1 MSGSTLLSRLSA
13 LDLRERYASGALSVS
28 QTTQQFLAA
37 AEASQDS
44 LRAFAQLDPRVIS
57 LQAEH
62 LEAGRMRGE
71 PCGPLFGVPVAV
83 KDIIDTIDFP
93 TEFGSPI
100 HAGRYP
106 IADATLVRR
115 LREAGAII
123 FGKAATSEFAIA
135 TPAPT
140 RNPHRADRTPG
151 ASSAGSAAA
160 VAAGL
165 VPLAIGSQTNG
176 SMIRPAS
183 FCGVYAFKPTR
194 GLIPRTGVLEQSP
207 TLDQI
212 GVFARD
218 LDDLAAV
225 VEVISG
231 DDGIDSSTRGL
242 APRRLLEV
250 SRSAPPLPPRFCF
263 VRTPWWSR
271 MSDEAREACEAFVDV
286 LEGVVVRSELPPIVE
301 KAVPWHQTINNA
313 ELAHCLRNERAR
325 SPELLGAAIQE
336 RLRSADAVSAIDY
349 LHAVERI
356 PHVATAFDE
365 YFEHFDAIL
374 TPASLGAAPP
384 INESTGDPIMQTVWS
399 LAGLPSLNLPLITL
413 ADDLPMG
420 IQAVGPAGQDARLL
434 RACRWLVQT
443 FIERTRN

>member
-1 MSGSTLLSRLSA
+1 MDASILFSAMGA
-13 LDLRERYASGALSVS
+13 LDLRERYASGGLPLA
-28 QTTQQFLAA
+28 QTTAQLLSAA
-37 AEASQDS
+37 ATSQES
-44 LRAFAQLDPRVIS
+44 LRAFAQLDPRIIA

-62 LEAGRMRGE
+62 LETGRMRGE
-71 PCGPLFGVPVAV
+71 PCGPLYGVPVAI

-100 HAGRYP
+100 HEGRYP
-106 IADATLVRR
+106 IADATIVRR
-115 LREAGAII
+115 LREAGAIV

-140 RNPHRADRTPG
+140 RNPHRPDRTPG

-165 VPLAIGSQTNG
+165 VPVAIGSQTNG

-212 GVFARD
+212 GVFARNI
-218 LDDLAAV
+218 DDLAAV

-231 DDGIDSSTRGL
+231 DDGVDPATRGL

-250 SRSAPPLPPRFCF
+250 SRSDPPLPPRFCF

-271 MSDEAREACEAFVDV
+271 MSEEAREACEAFVDM
-286 LEGVVVRSELPPIVE
+286 LEGVVVHAELPPIVE
-301 KAVPWHQTINNA
+301 RTVSWHQTINNA

-325 SPELLGAAIQE
+325 SPELLGGALQE
-336 RLRSADAVSAIDY
+336 RLRAADAVTAIDY
-349 LHAVERI
+349 LYAVDRI
-356 PHVATAFDE
+356 PHVASAFDE

-384 INESTGDPIMQTVWS
+384 IAESTGDPIMQTVWS
-399 LAGLPSLNLPLITL
+399 FAGLPSVNLPLITL

-434 RACRWLVQT
+434 RSCRWLVET
-443 FIERTRN
+443 FLERTGN

>member
-1 MSGSTLLSRLSA
+1 MSDPIPNCEMSA
-13 LDLRERYASGALSVS
+13 VELRERYASGALPLA
-28 QTTQQFLAA
+28 QTTQQFVVA
-37 AEASQDS
+37 AEATQER
-44 LRAFAQLDPRVIS
+44 LRAFAQLDPRVIA

-62 LEAGRMRGE
+62 LEASRMRGE
-71 PCGPLFGVPVAV
+71 SCGPLFGVPVAI

-93 TEFGSPI
+93 TELGSPI
-100 HAGRYP
+100 HRGRYP

-165 VPLAIGSQTNG
+165 VPVAIGSQTNG

-207 TLDQI
+207 TLDQV
-212 GVFARD
+212 GVFARNV
-218 LDDLAAV
+218 DDLAAV
-225 VEVISG
+225 VEIISG
-231 DDGIDSSTRGL
+231 DDGIDPGSRGL
-242 APRRLLEV
+242 APRRLLKL
-250 SRSAPPLPPRFCF
+250 SQGAPARSPRFCF

-271 MSDEAREACEAFVDV
+271 MSEEARKACDAFVET

-301 KAVPWHQTINNA
+301 WAVPWHQTINNA

-325 SPELLGAAIQE
+325 SPELLGPALQE
-336 RLRSADAVSAIDY
+336 RLRAADAILASEY
-349 LHAVERI
+349 LDAVARI
-356 PHVATAFDE
+356 PQVVRAFDDH
-365 YFEHFDAIL
+365 FAQFDAIL

-384 INESTGDPIMQTVWS
+384 IDESTGDPIMQTVWS
-399 LAGLPSLNLPLITL
+399 LSGLPSVNLPLLNL
-413 ADDLPMG
+413 ADGLPMG
-420 IQAVGPAGQDARLL
+420 IQAIGAAGQDASLL
-434 RACRWLVQT
+434 QNCRWLVQRFT
-443 FIERTRN
+443 ARTRR

>member
-1 MSGSTLLSRLSA
+1 MSESILLSQLGA
-13 LDLRERYASGALSVS
+13 LDLRDRYAAGALPLAE
-28 QTTQQFLAA
+28 TTLQLVAA
-37 AEASQDS
+37 ADASQQS
-44 LRAFAQLDPRVIS
+44 LRAFAHLDARIIA
-57 LQAEH
+57 LQADH
-62 LEAGRMRGE
+62 LEAARTRGE
-71 PCGPLFGVPVAV
+71 SCGPLFGVPVAV

-100 HAGRYP
+100 HEGRYP

-115 LREAGAII
+115 LREAGAIV

-165 VPLAIGSQTNG
+165 VPVAIGSQTNG

-212 GVFARD
+212 GVFARN

-231 DDGIDSSTRGL
+231 DDGIDTSTRGL
-242 APRRLLEV
+242 APRRLLDT
-250 SRSAPPLPPRFCF
+250 SRSAPPVNPRFCF

-271 MSDEAREACEAFVDV
+271 MSEEAREACDAFVEI
-286 LEGVVVRSELPPIVE
+286 LEGVVVHAELPPVVE
-301 KAVPWHQTINNA
+301 RAVAWHQTINNA

-325 SPELLGAAIQE
+325 SPELLGGALQQRLHAAD
-336 RLRSADAVSAIDY
+336 SVSAIDY
-349 LHAVERI
+349 LYAVDRI
-356 PHVATAFDE
+356 PHVASAFDE
-365 YFEHFDAIL
+365 YFDHFDAIL

-384 INESTGDPIMQTVWS
+384 IDESTGDPIMQTVWS
-399 LAGLPSLNLPLITL
+399 FAGLPSVNLPLITL

-420 IQAVGPAGQDARLL
+420 IQAIGAAGQDARLL
-434 RACRWLVQT
+434 RACRWLVDT
-443 FIERTRN
+443 FLERTRN